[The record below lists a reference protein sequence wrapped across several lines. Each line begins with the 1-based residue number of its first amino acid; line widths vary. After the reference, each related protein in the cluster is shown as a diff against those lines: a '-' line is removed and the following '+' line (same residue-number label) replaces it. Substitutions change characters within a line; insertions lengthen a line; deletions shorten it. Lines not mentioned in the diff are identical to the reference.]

1 MRLCL
6 RVALFTVIF
15 MLTACSASTPKF
27 NLDLGLPGCV
37 VIKAK
42 KVVAGPVT
50 VDDLDYHRVN
60 GECKD
65 VVPHQPTT

>member
-1 MRLCL
+1 MSRCL
-6 RVALFTVIF
+6 RVALFMAIF

-37 VIKAK
+37 VIKAE

-50 VDDLDYHRVN
+50 VDNLNYHRVN

-65 VVPHQPTT
+65 NVPHIPAT